1 MKKKKR
7 ILGVLIAILFSLVFT
22 TGCQFLVFIDIFND
36 KTTEPPVV
44 TTEPPVVVD
53 TDELSVH
60 FLELGNRYTGD
71 SVYIKIGDVDILV
84 DAGSRK
90 DSADDIA
97 NYVDRYCTDG
107 TLEYVIVTHAHQ

>member
-71 SVYIKIGDVDILV
+71 SVYIKIGDVEIPRTT
-84 DAGSRK
+84 SQTM
-90 DSADDIA
+90 SIA
-97 NYVDRYCTDG
+97 TARTARSNTSS
-107 TLEYVIVTHAHQ
+107 